1 MTERTAAD
9 DSQLAADDPRAAQLL
24 ATWRQLDER
33 NRQVVMATAAAL
45 AAFAR
50 FQNIDPET
58 RRLALRLLENP
69 SDTEL
74 RALHE
79 RPAGGALSEWLLS
92 LPAYLGDQRAS
103 TAEARPDPLT
113 DLHTPE
119 RTPSV
124 DVRGDVSRLFQRATP
139 SS

>member
-1 MTERTAAD
+1 MTEQTAVD
-9 DSQLAADDPRAAQLL
+9 DDQLAADDPRAAQLL

-33 NRQVVMATAAAL
+33 NQQVVIATAAAL
-45 AAFAR
+45 AAFSR

-69 SDTEL
+69 SDAEL

-79 RPAGGALSEWLLS
+79 RPAGGALAEWLLS
-92 LPAYLGDQRAS
+92 LPGYLGDQRPE
-103 TAEARPDPLT
+103 TAQTRPEPRSDPL
-113 DLHTPE
+113 TPE

-124 DVRGDVSRLFQRATP
+124 DVRGDVSRLFHRATP
-139 SS
+139 TS

>member
-50 FQNIDPET
+50 FQNIDPDT

-69 SDTEL
+69 SDSEL
-74 RALHE
+74 RALVE

-92 LPAYLGDQRAS
+92 LPTYLGDQRS
-103 TAEARPDPLT
+103 NSAETRPDPLS
-113 DLHTPE
+113 DPQVPE

-124 DVRGDVSRLFQRATP
+124 DVRGDVSRLFHR
-139 SS
+139 SSPNS